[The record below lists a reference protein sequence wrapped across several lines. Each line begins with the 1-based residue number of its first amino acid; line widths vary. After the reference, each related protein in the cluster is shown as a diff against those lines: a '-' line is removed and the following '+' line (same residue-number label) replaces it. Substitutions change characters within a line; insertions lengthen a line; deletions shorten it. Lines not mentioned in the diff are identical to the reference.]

1 MGGKWHILSVSQFNV
16 GLADFIYWVSK
27 WSLGKCLSHSI
38 VFFKLLTPLVFITTY
53 MIKIQ
58 GPDDPVN
65 LAGASERKEWAVG
78 HAAEPLE
85 MSVCACVCF

>member
-38 VFFKLLTPLVFITTY
+38 AFFKLLTPLVFITTY

>member
-1 MGGKWHILSVSQFNV
+1 M

-27 WSLGKCLSHSI
+27 WSLGKCLSHSV
-38 VFFKLLTPLVFITTY
+38 VFFKLTPLVFITTY

-78 HAAEPLE
+78 HSAEPLE
-85 MSVCACVCF
+85 MSVCVCLCF